1 MPGLCCTAPAVK
13 ILLVFVFFKMERFF
27 FALKN
32 RARLLTK
39 LLEMYPT
46 TTGLR
51 SQAKA
56 RKAVVESIFVASAK
70 ASRLVSFLV

>member
-1 MPGLCCTAPAVK
+1 
-13 ILLVFVFFKMERFF
+13 MERFF